1 MTDPSVVVLVDQ
13 GESAEALRL
22 VGLRY
27 PSFTLIDA
35 SDGASSTCAA
45 INEVAPASPV
55 VIVAVG
61 RAALTLPAVA
71 RSQRAMH
78 RLVLE
83 YVLLDPDLPPVSDT
97 WPDARV
103 TVACDVDSEASL
115 QARLRGWDVLSVED
129 LGHAQDENRDPR
141 RG

>member
-1 MTDPSVVVLVDQ
+1 MTDPSVVVLVDHD
-13 GESAEALRL
+13 ESDEALSF

-27 PSFTLIDA
+27 RSFTLIDA
-35 SDGASSTCAA
+35 SDGASRTCAA
-45 INEVAPASPV
+45 INEAAPASPV

-83 YVLLDPDLPPVSDT
+83 YVLLDPHLPAVSDA

-115 QARLRGWDVLSVED
+115 QARLRGWDVLRIED
-129 LGHAQDENRDPR
+129 LGHAQDEKQDPLQ
-141 RG
+141 G